1 MKKLE
6 FDIARGGALVAAAF
20 STLAVLPFAGCS
32 GGSEKPASIASEERV
47 NEIVE
52 MRKIFDSVKG
62 DWDSLSAEDKEKY
75 TKLAGGADKAQTL
88 WKNMGSPMGATPS
101 N

>member
-1 MKKLE
+1 MKKIE
-6 FDIARGGALVAAAF
+6 FDIARLSPLIAAIL
-20 STLAVLPFAGCS
+20 TMAVGLSIAGCS
-32 GGSEKPASIASEERV
+32 GAADKPVSIASEERV

-62 DWDSLSAEDKEKY
+62 DWDALSAEDKEKY

-88 WKNMGSPMGATPS
+88 WKNMGSPMGAAPS